1 LPRISP
7 GRFGTALHGLQS
19 GWSWRIDATYHLA
32 QNHLAVGETPTA
44 GYTLVGAAFARDF
57 VLGSATTARFSLR
70 LTNLF
75 DVEARNAA
83 SFIKDALPL
92 PGRGVEAGLK
102 LSF

>member
-1 LPRISP
+1 
-7 GRFGTALHGLQS
+7 
-19 GWSWRIDATYHLA
+19 
-32 QNHLAVGETPTA
+32 
-44 GYTLVGAAFARDF
+44 
-57 VLGSATTARFSLR
+57 

-75 DVEARNAA
+75 DVEARNAS

>member
-1 LPRISP
+1 M
-7 GRFGTALHGLQS
+7 QS

-32 QNHLAVGETPTA
+32 QNHLAAGETPTA
-44 GYTLVGAAFARDF
+44 GYTLVGAAFSRDF

-92 PGRGVEAGLK
+92 PSRGVEAGLK